1 MTRIL
6 GVLVAVFLFLSAPVY
21 GLDIREH
28 FLSNGLKVVT
38 LENHKSPVVTFQVW
52 YKVGSRNEVTGK
64 TGLSHL
70 LEHMMFKG
78 TPKYGKG
85 EFSRIVSKNGGNENA
100 FTSQDYTAYFEI
112 FASDRLDISLDL
124 ESDRMVNLL
133 IDPEEFLL
141 ERDVVKEERR
151 LRTEDDPVSSLVEE
165 LYAAAFKVHPYHSPI
180 IGWMGDISN
189 LTREDAYNYYRKYYA
204 PNNATIVVV
213 GDFDTEDV
221 VKRIEKYFGGIPQGK
236 ATPEVKIEEPEQQ
249 GERRFYYRREAQLPY
264 VIFGYHAPNFKD
276 KDHYAL
282 DVLSN
287 ILSEGKSSRIYQSI
301 VYEKEIALSA
311 GGGYTSIQ
319 TDPELFYFYAQL
331 RPGRTREE
339 AEAALNQE
347 IERIKR
353 EPVSDRE
360 LEKAKNQT
368 EASFIMG
375 QDSVFYQAMLIGRL
389 ETTGAGAMYLNQ
401 YIDEIRKVTAE
412 DLMRVAQ
419 KYFVDDHKTVG
430 ILVPLP
436 SRGE

>member
-6 GVLVAVFLFLSAPVY
+6 GTFVAVFLFLSAPAY
-21 GLDIREH
+21 SLDIQEH
-28 FLSNGLKVVT
+28 FLPNGLKVVT

-112 FASDRLDISLDL
+112 FASDRLDISLEL

-133 IDPEEFLL
+133 LDPEEYLL

-151 LRTEDDPVSSLVEE
+151 LRTEDDPISSLVEE
-165 LYAAAFKVHPYHSPI
+165 LYAVAFKTHPYRSPV
-180 IGWMGDISN
+180 IGWMGDLNN
-189 LTREDAYNYYRKYYA
+189 LSRDNAYNHYREYYT

-213 GDFDTEDV
+213 GDFNTEDV
-221 VKRIEKYFGGIPQGK
+221 IKRIEKYFGGIPKGK
-236 ATPEVKIEEPEQQ
+236 SPSEMTITEPEQQ
-249 GERRFYYRREAQLPY
+249 GERRFYYKREAQLPY
-264 VIFGYHAPNFKD
+264 VIYGYHAPNFKD
-276 KDHYAL
+276 RDHYAL

-287 ILSEGKSSRIYQSI
+287 ILSAGKSSRIYQNI

-311 GGGYTSIQ
+311 GGGYTAIQ
-319 TDPELFYFYAQL
+319 TDPELFYFYAQI
-331 RPGRTREE
+331 RPGRTTEE
-339 AEAALNQE
+339 AEAALNEE
-347 IERIKR
+347 IEKIKR
-353 EPVSDRE
+353 EPVSDRDI
-360 LEKAKNQT
+360 EKAKNQT

-389 ETTGAGAMYLNQ
+389 ETTGAGAIYLNQ

-412 DLMRVAQ
+412 DIMRVAQ

-430 ILVPLP
+430 VLVPLQAN
-436 SRGE
+436 EE

>member
-1 MTRIL
+1 VTKLFGISIAIL
-6 GVLVAVFLFLSAPVY
+6 LTFSISAY
-21 GLDIREH
+21 ALDIREH
-28 FLSNGLKVVT
+28 FLPNGLKVVT
-38 LENHKSPVVTFQVW
+38 LENHKSPVVTFQIW
-52 YKVGSRNEVTGK
+52 YKVGSRNEIVGR

-112 FASDRLDISLDL
+112 FASDRLDIALEL
-124 ESDRMVNLL
+124 ESDRMINLL
-133 IDPEEFLL
+133 IDPEEYLL

-165 LYAAAFKVHPYHSPI
+165 LYAIAFKIHPYRSPV
-180 IGWMGDISN
+180 IGWMGDLNN
-189 LTREDAYNYYRKYYA
+189 LSREDAYNHYRRYYI

-213 GDFDTEDV
+213 GDFDTKDII
-221 VKRIEKYFGGIPQGK
+221 KRIEKYFGDIPKGEPP
-236 ATPEVKIEEPEQQ
+236 PEVTIAEPEQQ

-264 VIFGYHAPNFKD
+264 IIYGYHVPNFKD
-276 KDHYAL
+276 KDHYIL

-287 ILSEGKSSRIYQSI
+287 ILFTGKSSRIYQSI
-301 VYEKEIALSA
+301 VYDKEIALYA

-331 RPGRTREE
+331 RPGRTTEE
-339 AEAALNQE
+339 AETAMKEE
-347 IERIKR
+347 IEKIKR

-360 LEKAKNQT
+360 LEKAKNQI

-375 QDSVFYQAMLIGRL
+375 QDSIFYQAMLIGRL
-389 ETTGAGAMYLNQ
+389 ETTGAGATYLNQ

-412 DLMRVAQ
+412 DIMRVAQ
-419 KYFVDDHKTVG
+419 KYLVDDHKTVG

-436 SRGE
+436 AEK

>member
-1 MTRIL
+1 MTRIF
-6 GVLVAVFLFLSAPVY
+6 GIFVAVFLFLSAPAY
-21 GLDIREH
+21 SLDIQER
-28 FLSNGLKVVT
+28 FLPNGLKVVT

-52 YKVGSRNEVTGK
+52 YKIGSRNEVTGK

-133 IDPEEFLL
+133 MDSEEFLL

-151 LRTEDDPVSSLVEE
+151 LRTEDDPISSLVEE
-165 LYAAAFKVHPYHSPI
+165 LYAGAFKTHPYRSPV
-180 IGWMGDISN
+180 IGWMGDLNN
-189 LTREDAYNYYRKYYA
+189 LSRDDAYNHYRKYYA

-221 VKRIEKYFGGIPQGK
+221 VKRIEKYFGGIPKGEPPSGV
-236 ATPEVKIEEPEQQ
+236 TITEPEQQ
-249 GERRFYYRREAQLPY
+249 GEKRFYYKREAQLPY
-264 VIFGYHAPNFKD
+264 VIYGYHAPNYKD

-287 ILSEGKSSRIYQSI
+287 ILSAGKSSRIYQNI

-331 RPGRTREE
+331 RPGRTTEE
-339 AEAALNQE
+339 AEAALNEE

-412 DLMRVAQ
+412 DIMRVAQ

-436 SRGE
+436 AKEE

>member
-6 GVLVAVFLFLSAPVY
+6 GVFVAIFLFLSAPAY

-28 FLSNGLKVVT
+28 FLPNGLKVVT

-52 YKVGSRNEVTGK
+52 YKVGSRNEITGK

-112 FASDRLDISLDL
+112 FSSDRLDISLDL

-133 IDPEEFLL
+133 MDPEEFLL

-151 LRTEDDPVSSLVEE
+151 LRTEDDPISSLVEE
-165 LYAAAFKVHPYHSPI
+165 LYAVAFKTHPYRSPV
-180 IGWMGDISN
+180 IGWMGDLNN
-189 LTREDAYNYYRKYYA
+189 LSRDDAYNHYRKYYA
-204 PNNATIVVV
+204 PNNATTVVV

-221 VKRIEKYFGGIPQGK
+221 VKRIEKYFGGVPQGE
-236 ATPEVKIEEPEQQ
+236 APPEVKIEEPEQQ

-264 VIFGYHAPNFKD
+264 VIYGYHAPNYED

-287 ILSEGKSSRIYQSI
+287 ILSEGKSSRIYQNI

-311 GGGYTSIQ
+311 GGGYTAIQ

-331 RPGRTREE
+331 RPGRTTEE
-339 AEAALNQE
+339 AEAALKEE

-360 LEKAKNQT
+360 IEKAKNQT

-389 ETTGAGAMYLNQ
+389 ETTGAGATYLNQ
-401 YIDEIRKVTAE
+401 YIDEVRKVTAE
-412 DLMRVAQ
+412 DIMRVAQ

-436 SRGE
+436 AKGE